1 MIEGIVKTT
10 AGDPFPATRGVAGLA
25 TLVLE
30 TPFVGVSV
38 TIVALPEGQ
47 ALVTRRTRRIRSVA
61 LFALHLLVQAG

>member
-1 MIEGIVKTT
+1 MIEGIVKT
-10 AGDPFPATRGVAGLA
+10 AGGDSFPATGGVAGLA

-38 TIVALPEGQ
+38 TIVALPERQ
-47 ALVTRRTRRIRSVA
+47 ALVARCTRRVRSVA